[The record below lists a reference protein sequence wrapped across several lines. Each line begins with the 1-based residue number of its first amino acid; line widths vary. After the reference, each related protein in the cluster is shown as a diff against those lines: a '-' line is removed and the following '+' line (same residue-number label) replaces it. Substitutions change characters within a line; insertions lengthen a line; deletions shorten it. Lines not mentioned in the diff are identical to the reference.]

1 MYKESGEGKIDLDRK
16 IFGVVTFGL
25 ICALLLI
32 LLVNVSINTS
42 SGIRAYVAGEGYWA
56 KAQKESIIH
65 LSHYVITEDPED
77 LRSFRSVLRVN
88 KGDRAAREQL
98 QQEDFNYDEAYDG
111 FLRGLNHP
119 DDIPEMI
126 TLFRRFENVPH
137 VRDAIE
143 AWEAGDA
150 KIEELIQF
158 ADSVD
163 HQIRN
168 ADISLTKRKEWLER
182 LNDLDHQLTEYELRF
197 SNAMGTMA
205 RLVNDI
211 LRWSTIILGITLIC
225 IGIWLTLRFYKSAKM
240 WVASL
245 RDSEEKFKHVLKNSK
260 DVLYKMDLKTR
271 KYVFVSP
278 AIKGMLGYDPKDF
291 LEGGVE
297 FILDKMHPED
307 KDRMDKVVERYNQL
321 DSGDFM
327 PVVEFRLKD
336 SEGNWKWVSNVRT
349 LVRDD
354 EGNPEAIIGAV
365 RDISTQKEQEEK
377 IKESLQEK
385 EMLLKEIHHRVKNNL
400 SIISSLLELQKD
412 GVDQEVQ
419 DMLSSSQARIKS
431 IAKVHQKLYESTTL
445 SDIPLDTYITELT
458 EEIQK
463 AYASE
468 KKDIDIQIDVES
480 VSVNINDAIPI
491 GLILNELINNA
502 FKHAY
507 KGLDSGLLNISL
519 HKKEEGLQL
528 CVKNDGHEMDENFD
542 PSASDSL
549 GMTLIQVLL
558 KRINGSLEIEN
569 GDLTNFKI
577 DFSLEQ

>member
-65 LSHYVITEDPED
+65 LSHYVVTEDPED

-88 KGDRAAREQL
+88 KGDREAREQL
-98 QQEDFNYDEAYDG
+98 QQEDINYDEVYDG
-111 FLRGLNHP
+111 FTRGLNHP

-126 TLFRRFENVPH
+126 TLFQRFQDVPH
-137 VRDAIE
+137 VRDAID
-143 AWEAGDA
+143 AWEGGDA

-163 HQIRN
+163 HQIQN
-168 ADISLTKRKEWLER
+168 SEVSLDKKKEWLER
-182 LNDLDHQLTEYELRF
+182 LNVLDHQLTEYELRF

-205 RLVNDI
+205 RMVNDI
-211 LRWSTIILGITLIC
+211 LRWSTIILGVIVIC
-225 IGIWLTLRFYKSAKM
+225 IGIWLTLRFYKNAQLWIK
-240 WVASL
+240 SL
-245 RDSEEKFKHVLKNSK
+245 KESEEKFKHVLKNSK
-260 DVLYKMDLKTR
+260 DVLYKLDLKTR
-271 KYVFVSP
+271 KYVYVSP
-278 AIKGMLGYDPKDF
+278 ALKGMLGYDVKEF
-291 LEGGVE
+291 SEGGVE
-297 FILDKMHPED
+297 FILSIMHPED
-307 KDRMDKVVERYNQL
+307 KERMNEVVEHYDEL
-321 DSGDFM
+321 EDGDFL
-327 PVVEFRLKD
+327 PSVEFRLQD
-336 SEGNWKWVSNVRT
+336 TEGNWKWVSNVRT
-349 LVRDD
+349 LVRDNG
-354 EGNPEAIIGAV
+354 GNPEAIIGAV

-377 IKESLQEK
+377 IKESLKEK

-412 GVDQEVQ
+412 GENQEIK

-458 EEIQK
+458 QEIQK

-480 VSVNINDAIPI
+480 VSVNINDAIPL

-507 KGLDSGLLNISL
+507 KGLDHGLLKISL
-519 HKKEEGLQL
+519 HKIEEGLQL
-528 CVKNDGHEMDENFD
+528 SVKNDGHKMDDNFD
-542 PSASDSL
+542 PASSDSL

-558 KRINGSLEIEN
+558 KRINGSLKIEN
-569 GDLTNFKI
+569 NDLTNFKI
-577 DFSLEQ
+577 DFNLEK